1 MNPVKPGNVGQWQG
15 LLELSGPTVFAE
27 WESIRT
33 KTGKKIPKNRR
44 LILAELKPHS
54 HAESFT
60 SYLPATS
67 TRGSLARE

>member
-1 MNPVKPGNVGQWQG
+1 MKPMKPENVGQWQG

-33 KTGKKIPKNRR
+33 KAGKKIPQNRR
-44 LILAELKPHS
+44 LILAELKSHP

-60 SYLPATS
+60 SYLPTTPA
-67 TRGSLARE
+67 RGSLARE